1 MYVPTGSISSVV
13 RLAGFGHW
21 VSKSKQLLLSYSVK
35 RQYLTVCTNR
45 PVRLTELIVW
55 KTSEAVVVLV
65 VVTDESVVSIT
76 SIALVDDSLI
86 MSRRIVW
93 IPEQQQLT
101 LCWRIW
107 GIDTVGPYIKKCENE
122 FEKWYIHSQLS
133 GNAERDQVLFA

>member
-1 MYVPTGSISSVV
+1 M
-13 RLAGFGHW
+13 
-21 VSKSKQLLLSYSVK
+21 
-35 RQYLTVCTNR
+35 
-45 PVRLTELIVW
+45 TELIVW

-86 MSRRIVW
+86 MSWRIVW

-107 GIDTVGPYIKKCENE
+107 GIDTVGP
-122 FEKWYIHSQLS
+122 
-133 GNAERDQVLFA
+133 